1 MNVIKTIVILG
12 ILIAPYLLMQHANA
26 EEVTVQIAD
35 GAKKV
40 DNGKFYVPAKIVV
53 PVGATVVWK
62 NFDDAPHTVTSGT
75 PDCTGQC
82 WGLDFDSGILRLD
95 GAYKF
100 TFDKAGTYPY
110 LCSIHPWMIGTIT
123 VVAPGQEAPVELSVK
138 PDRDA
143 YNVGDTVAI
152 EGSVSVLIEGKPLMI
167 EILNPN
173 NEPVVSDS
181 SVSVGSDGKFS
192 YNFKL
197 ADDLASGT
205 YTIKATY
212 SDAHTEVTFAVEK
225 GMNLGEGKQNQGK
238 DNITPGENGNA
249 NVKVTAKQIK
259 DLLLVRVKNA
269 ESSTASVYSVTIE
282 TSDPVIEAFRGPRNW
297 NNGEVSPTGAS
308 SSVEDEPLKPGG
320 GAVFK
325 VKIGSDASF
334 IINWSAYDSNHNTLD
349 QGQANP
355 IRR

>member
-1 MNVIKTIVILG
+1 MIKTIVILG
-12 ILIAPYLLMQHANA
+12 ILIAPYLLMQHTNA

-40 DNGKFYVPAKIVV
+40 NNGKFFVPARIVV

-75 PDCTGQC
+75 KFDKQ
-82 WGLDFDSGILRLD
+82 WGTIFDSGILRLD
-95 GAYKF
+95 EVYKF
-100 TFDKAGTYPY
+100 TFDKPGTYPY
-110 LCSIHPWMIGTIT
+110 LCSIYPWMVGTIT
-123 VVAPGQEAPVELSVK
+123 VVTPGQKAPVELSIK

-152 EGSVSVLIEGKPLMI
+152 EGSVSVLTEGKPLMI

-173 NEPVVSDS
+173 NESVVSD

-197 ADDLASGT
+197 AGDLASGT

-212 SDAHTEVTFAVEK
+212 SDAHAEVTFAVEK
-225 GMNLGEGKQNQGK
+225 SMSPGEGKGDTGK
-238 DNITPGENGNA
+238 GKITPGENGSA
-249 NVKVTAKQIK
+249 NIKVAAKQIR
-259 DLLLVRVKNA
+259 DLLLVRVRNA
-269 ESSTASVYSVTIE
+269 ESSTGSVYSVTIE

-297 NNGEVSPTGAS
+297 SNGEVSPTGAS
-308 SSVEDEPLKPGG
+308 SSVESEPLKPGD

-325 VKIGSDASF
+325 LKVGSDASF
-334 IINWSAYDSNHNTLD
+334 VINWSAYDSNHNTLD
-349 QGQANP
+349 QGQVNP